1 MKPVVALVGRPNVGK
16 STLFN
21 RITRTQNALVD
32 NHPGVTRD
40 RHYGDAVWEDVAFSV
55 VDTGGFQAGDADMF
69 SPLVRAQVLQ
79 AVQDAAV
86 IVMVMD
92 GKSGLSPYDRDI
104 LDLLRSVSQPVLY
117 VVNKID
123 GLEREGHLFEFY
135 ALGIDTLFSLSAE
148 HNYGV
153 PDFLDAL
160 IRIFPEDSR
169 QEALQATP
177 ERIKIAVVGRPNV
190 GKSSLINRLLGEDRL
205 LVSDIPGTTRDAID
219 TVCHRE
225 DKSYLLIDT
234 AGIRRKSKVDE
245 KIEKFSII
253 KSLKSMDRCDVA
265 LIVLDAEEGITEQ
278 DIHVAGYAFEKGCGC
293 ILLLNKWDVVDKEK
307 KNVKRYLDDLRYNAK
322 FLNFAPAITISARTG
337 LRVASIFGQ
346 VDAVYAQYATRIGTG
361 PLNRLIEQVT
371 QDKEP
376 PIYKGKRLRF
386 YYAAQVSVKP
396 PAFVAFVN
404 APEGVHFS
412 YERYLINQIRMAFG
426 LHHTPIR
433 MMFRERGNR
442 NP

>member
-32 NHPGVTRD
+32 NRPGVTRD
-40 RHYGDAVWEDVAFSV
+40 RHYGDAVWDDVAFSV
-55 VDTGGFQAGDADMF
+55 VDTGGYLTGDADTF
-69 SPLVRAQVLQ
+69 SPLVRSQVMQ
-79 AVQDAAV
+79 AIQDAAV

-104 LDLLRSVSQPVLY
+104 LDMLRSVSQPVFY

-123 GLEREGHLFEFY
+123 GLEHEDHLFEFY
-135 ALGIDTLFSLSAE
+135 TLGIETIFSLSAE

-160 IRIFPEDSR
+160 IRVFPDPSR
-169 QEALQATP
+169 PRTDQTSPAP
-177 ERIKIAVVGRPNV
+177 IKIAVIGRPNV
-190 GKSSLINRLLGEDRL
+190 GKSSLINRLLGKDRL

-219 TVCHRE
+219 TECRYE
-225 DKSYLLIDT
+225 GKSYLLIDT

-253 KSLKSMDRCDVA
+253 KSLKSMERCDVA
-265 LIVLDAEEGITEQ
+265 LIVLDAEEGVTDQ

-293 ILLLNKWDVVDKEK
+293 VLLLNKWDAVAQER
-307 KNVKRYLDDLRYNAK
+307 KNVKQYLEDLRYNAK

-337 LRVASIFGQ
+337 LRVSSIFDQ
-346 VDAVYAQYATRIGTG
+346 VDTVYAQYATRIGTG
-361 PLNRLIEQVT
+361 ALNRLIEQAT

-404 APEGVHFS
+404 CPEGVHFS